1 MDGDV
6 IYWKLGKLEEELVWT
21 VGGGARTKT
30 SGLLV
35 PKPAPVFPAGGATG
49 KRHGEFRAE
58 EGECGNRMGQKEGN
72 KLITLA

>member
-35 PKPAPVFPAGGATG
+35 PKPAPVFPAGGLLEKG
-49 KRHGEFRAE
+49 MENSEQRK
-58 EGECGNRMGQKEGN
+58 GNVGTEWGRKKGTN
-72 KLITLA
+72 